1 MKHLPRFLFSAAAV
15 LAVSA
20 LGAHPFD
27 GPREAL
33 AARLKTDATLKQVLL
48 QNARPVTAD
57 FDYTRLLDKDT
68 DVLLLGEQHGDPAA
82 KREVNVILK
91 SLAAHNGGCTHL
103 ASEFFLSEEQP
114 ALDAFSSKQITLE
127 QLEKQLALP
136 GYSSAAAVAVRYGLR
151 PLGLDSSKA
160 LENPARAITP
170 QGMRERSRR
179 WGEIIAQIARQD
191 LTSRFILYAGAWHT
205 QLAADSY
212 PTMPAVLAE
221 HGLKTKTAE
230 FANTGERHWRTLLEE
245 GGLAERPVLI
255 AVPPPYVKTVNADFI
270 IYLPAA
276 KPLAGETREQ
286 AEKMMGEKSF
296 NWKHCTEDPD
306 HPLCK
311 IQLEFNRSK

>member
-1 MKHLPRFLFSAAAV
+1 MHHLPRFLFSAAAL
-15 LAVSA
+15 LAVST

-27 GPREAL
+27 APREAL
-33 AARLKTDATLKQVLL
+33 AVRLKTDATLKQALL
-48 QNARPVTAD
+48 QYARPVTPD
-57 FDYTRLLDKDT
+57 FDYTRLLDTDT
-68 DVLLLGEQHGDPAA
+68 DVLLLGEQHGDPAV

-91 SLAAHNGGCTHL
+91 SLATHNSGCTHL

-114 ALDAFSSKQITLE
+114 VLDAFSTKQITLE
-127 QLEKQLALP
+127 QLEKQLTLP
-136 GYSSAAAVAVRYGLR
+136 GYSSTAEVAVRYGLR

-160 LENPARAITP
+160 LETPARATTP
-170 QGMRERSRR
+170 QGMRERNRR

-230 FANTGERHWRTLLEE
+230 FASAGDSHWRMLLEE
-245 GGLAERPVLI
+245 GGLAKRPVLI
-255 AVPPPYVKTVNADFI
+255 TVPPAHVKTVNADFI
-270 IYLPAA
+270 IYLPTS
-276 KPLAGETREQ
+276 KPLAGKPREQ
-286 AEKMMGEKSF
+286 AEKMMSEKSF

>member
-15 LAVSA
+15 LAVST

-33 AARLKTDATLKQVLL
+33 AARLKTDAALRQALL

-127 QLEKQLALP
+127 QLEKLEQL
-136 GYSSAAAVAVRYGLR
+136 R
-151 PLGLDSSKA
+151 A
-160 LENPARAITP
+160 LEDGMTIKCVEIRPGGPAI
-170 QGMRERSRR
+170 
-179 WGEIIAQIARQD
+179 D
-191 LTSRFILYAGAWHT
+191 
-205 QLAADSY
+205 
-212 PTMPAVLAE
+212 
-221 HGLKTKTAE
+221 TAE
-230 FANTGERHWRTLLEE
+230 DL
-245 GGLAERPVLI
+245 
-255 AVPPPYVKTVNADFI
+255 K
-270 IYLPAA
+270 AA
-276 KPLAGETREQ
+276 KKYLKERE
-286 AEKMMGEKSF
+286 
-296 NWKHCTEDPD
+296 
-306 HPLCK
+306 
-311 IQLEFNRSK
+311 

>member
-1 MKHLPRFLFSAAAV
+1 MHHLPRFLFSAAAL
-15 LAVSA
+15 LAVST

-27 GPREAL
+27 APREAL
-33 AARLKTDATLKQVLL
+33 AVRLKTDATLKQALL
-48 QNARPVTAD
+48 QYARPVTPD
-57 FDYTRLLDKDT
+57 FDYTRLLDTDT
-68 DVLLLGEQHGDPAA
+68 DVLLLGEQHGDPAV

-91 SLAAHNGGCTHL
+91 SLATHNSGCTHL

-114 ALDAFSSKQITLE
+114 ALDAFSTKQITLE
-127 QLEKQLALP
+127 QLEKHLALP
-136 GYSSAAAVAVRYGLR
+136 GYSSTAAVAVRYGLR

-160 LENPARAITP
+160 LETPARATTP
-170 QGMRERSRR
+170 QGMRERNRR
-179 WGEIIAQIARQD
+179 WGEIIAQIAQQD

-230 FANTGERHWRTLLEE
+230 FASAGDSHWRMLLEE
-245 GGLAERPVLI
+245 GGLAKRPVLI
-255 AVPPPYVKTVNADFI
+255 TVPPAHVKTVNADFI
-270 IYLPAA
+270 IYLPTS
-276 KPLAGETREQ
+276 KPLAGKPREQ
-286 AEKMMGEKSF
+286 AEKMMSEKSF

>member
-33 AARLKTDATLKQVLL
+33 AARLKTDAALRQALL

-127 QLEKQLALP
+127 QLALP

-170 QGMRERSRR
+170 QGMRERNRR

-212 PTMPAVLAE
+212 HTMPAVLAE

-230 FANTGERHWRTLLEE
+230 FANAGERHWRTLLEE

-276 KPLAGETREQ
+276 KPLAGKTREQ

>member
-15 LAVSA
+15 LAVST

-33 AARLKTDATLKQVLL
+33 AARLKTDAALRQALL

-82 KREVNVILK
+82 KREVNIILK

-114 ALDAFSSKQITLE
+114 ALNAFSSKQITLE

-179 WGEIIAQIARQD
+179 GGEIIAQIARQD
-191 LTSRFILYAGAWHT
+191 LTSRFILYA
-205 QLAADSY
+205 
-212 PTMPAVLAE
+212 
-221 HGLKTKTAE
+221 
-230 FANTGERHWRTLLEE
+230 R
-245 GGLAERPVLI
+245 GLAYAAGGGQLPHYAGGAGGTRLKNQNGGI
-255 AVPPPYVKTVNADFI
+255 CQRRGKALAD
-270 IYLPAA
+270 AA
-276 KPLAGETREQ
+276 GRRRF
-286 AEKMMGEKSF
+286 G
-296 NWKHCTEDPD
+296 
-306 HPLCK
+306 
-311 IQLEFNRSK
+311 

>member
-33 AARLKTDATLKQVLL
+33 AARLKTDAALRQALL

-127 QLEKQLALP
+127 QLALP

>member
-33 AARLKTDATLKQVLL
+33 AARLKTDAALRQALL

-127 QLEKQLALP
+127 QLALP

-170 QGMRERSRR
+170 QGMRERNRR

-230 FANTGERHWRTLLEE
+230 FANAGERHWRTLLEE
-245 GGLAERPVLI
+245 GGLAESPVLI
-255 AVPPPYVKTVNADFI
+255 AVPPAYVKTVNADFI

>member
-33 AARLKTDATLKQVLL
+33 AARLKTDAALRQALL

-127 QLEKQLALP
+127 QLALP

-170 QGMRERSRR
+170 QGMRERNRR

-230 FANTGERHWRTLLEE
+230 FANAGERHWRTLLEE
-245 GGLAERPVLI
+245 GGLAESPVLI
-255 AVPPPYVKTVNADFI
+255 AVPPAYVKTVNADFI

-276 KPLAGETREQ
+276 KPLAGKTREQ

>member
-33 AARLKTDATLKQVLL
+33 AARLKTDAALRQALL

-127 QLEKQLALP
+127 QLALP

-191 LTSRFILYAGAWHT
+191 LTSHFILYAGAWHT

-245 GGLAERPVLI
+245 GGLAESPVLI
-255 AVPPPYVKTVNADFI
+255 AVPPAYVKTVNADFI

-276 KPLAGETREQ
+276 KPLAGKTREQ

>member
-33 AARLKTDATLKQVLL
+33 AARLKTDAALRQALL

-127 QLEKQLALP
+127 QLALP

-221 HGLKTKTAE
+221 HGLKTKTAA
-230 FANTGERHWRTLLEE
+230 FANAGERHWRTLLEE
-245 GGLAERPVLI
+245 GGLAESPVLI
-255 AVPPPYVKTVNADFI
+255 AVPPAYVKTVNADFI